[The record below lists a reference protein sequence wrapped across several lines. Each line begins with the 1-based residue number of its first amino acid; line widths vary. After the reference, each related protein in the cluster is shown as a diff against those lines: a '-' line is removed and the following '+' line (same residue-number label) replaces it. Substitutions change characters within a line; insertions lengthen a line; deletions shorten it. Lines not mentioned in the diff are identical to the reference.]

1 MTEFAVPDCL
11 VLKLEEVDSDT
22 KIIDTTV
29 YIFYDKAEHH
39 YVIRG
44 HRRFSPKYKSCSY
57 SFVSED
63 VSGLAYFLQYIICTD
78 NTVNEVLYN
87 YDNFPINSNDITFEF
102 LKEYDHPDYEIS
114 GYNKQKLGRK
124 RLLNNLRMLRNVFNY
139 YN

>member
-29 YIFYDKAEHH
+29 YVFYDKAEHH

-44 HRRFSPKYKSCSY
+44 QRGFTPKYKSCSY
-57 SFVSED
+57 SFVSTD
-63 VSGLAYFLQYIICTD
+63 VDDLAYFLQYIVCRD
-78 NTVNEVLYN
+78 NFVNEVLYN
-87 YDNFPINSNDITFEF
+87 YDNFSSDSNDITFEF

-114 GYNKQKLGRK
+114 GYNNQKLGRK
-124 RLLNNLRMLRNVFNY
+124 KLLKNLRMLRNVFNY